1 MGFLF
6 DLVKNTVFKQGPFGF
21 SRNSVFPQTEDRIKK
36 DWANINMML
45 KGKSPSQFKQALI
58 TADRTLDEALKD
70 VSEGTTMG
78 ERLKNAKLKFDRN
91 LYSKIW
97 EAHKMRN
104 SMVHEA
110 NFEPPYYVIQGA
122 VETIREAL
130 RSLYVR
136 I

>member
-6 DLVKNTVFKQGPFGF
+6 DLVKNTVFKQGPFGNT
-21 SRNSVFPQTEDRIKK
+21 RTTVFPQTEERIKK
-36 DWANINMML
+36 DWANINILL
-45 KGKSPSQFKQALI
+45 KGRSPSQLKQALL
-58 TADRTLDEALKD
+58 TADRTLDDALKD
-70 VSEGTTMG
+70 ISEGTTMG

-110 NFEPPYYVIQGA
+110 NFEPPYYVIQSA

-130 RSLYVR
+130 KSIYVR